1 MIDGRRRVPPI
12 RWALVGGGAGSAIG
26 YIHRCAAT
34 RDRCFQLVAG
44 AFDILP
50 ERGKQFGRELG
61 LDSKRCY
68 GTYKEMFEKESH
80 RSDGIEAVTIATP
93 NSSHFE
99 ICKAALESNLHVIC
113 EKPLC
118 LSIEE
123 AQYLQDLARERG
135 RIVGVMFGYAGH
147 QMIEQARQM
156 VLNGEI
162 GDIRIIK
169 AEFAHGGCAK
179 PSPEEPLQWRFN
191 PEVAGPSFVLADLGV
206 HPLYLIRAI
215 VPTLKISRVSCV
227 RQSVVRSRA
236 PLEDN
241 AFVTME
247 FDSGAVAFMWVS
259 AVNTGS
265 QHGLRIRI
273 VGSEAS
279 IEWCAEDP
287 NNLRYE
293 PVGGPPVTLRRGFHG
308 LYTSARAEDRISEG
322 HSEGLFEAWA
332 NLYRRFANAIVG
344 GDEGKMNEP
353 SWYPDAND
361 GAEAVRWVERCIES
375 SEHNGAW
382 VEMS

>member
-1 MIDGRRRVPPI
+1 MIDGQRRARPI

-34 RDRCFQLVAG
+34 RDGCFQLVGG
-44 AFDILP
+44 AFDIVP
-50 ERGKQFGRELG
+50 ERGKQFGRDLG
-61 LDSKRCY
+61 LDPARCY
-68 GTYKEMFEKESH
+68 GTYKEMFELESQ

-118 LSIEE
+118 LSSRE
-123 AQYLQDLARERG
+123 AQYLQNLAHERG

-156 VLNGEI
+156 ICNGEI
-162 GDIRIIK
+162 GDVRIVK
-169 AEFAHGGCAK
+169 AEFAHGGSSQA
-179 PSPEEPLQWRFN
+179 SPEESFQWRFN

-206 HPLYLIRAI
+206 HPLYLMRAM
-215 VPTLKISRVSCV
+215 VPDLKIARVSCV
-227 RQSVVRSRA
+227 RQSMVRSRA

-247 FDSGAVAFMWVS
+247 CNHGAVAFMWVS
-259 AVNTGS
+259 AVNAGS
-265 QHGLRIRI
+265 QHGLRVRI
-273 VGSEAS
+273 VGSKAS
-279 IEWCAEDP
+279 VEWCAEEP

-293 PVGGPPVTLRRGFHG
+293 PVGGSPVILRRGMRG
-308 LYTSARAEDRISEG
+308 LYPSARAEDRISEG

-332 NLYRRFANAIVG
+332 NLYRRFADAIVAETKRM
-344 GDEGKMNEP
+344 DEP
-353 SWYPDAND
+353 SWYPNVDD
-361 GAEAVRWVERCIES
+361 GAEAVLWVERCIES
-375 SEHNGAW
+375 SERNGAW
-382 VEMS
+382 VDML